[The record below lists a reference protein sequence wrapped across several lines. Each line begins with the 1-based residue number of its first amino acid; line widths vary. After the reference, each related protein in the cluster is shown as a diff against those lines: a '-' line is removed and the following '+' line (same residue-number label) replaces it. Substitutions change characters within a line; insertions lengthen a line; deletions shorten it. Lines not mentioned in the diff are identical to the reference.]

1 MEWVIA
7 IFAIGCLFFSFQVV
21 MDYVKY
27 KSLIT
32 PRIERLEA
40 TKEELSA
47 RIEALRLELG
57 SRRDQLGPA
66 REEIDRLER
75 EYIDLKQQIQLERD
89 RQRPGGR
96 GRGTDGFQVQ

>member
-7 IFAIGCLFFSFQVV
+7 IFAIGCLFFAFQVV

-32 PRIERLEA
+32 PRIQRLEA
-40 TKEELSA
+40 ARQELSA
-47 RIEALRLELG
+47 RIEALRQELG

-66 REEIDRLER
+66 REEIDQLER
-75 EYIDLKQQIQLERD
+75 EYLDLKQQIQMERE

-96 GRGTDGFQVQ
+96 GRGTDSFQVQ

>member
-1 MEWVIA
+1 
-7 IFAIGCLFFSFQVV
+7 

-40 TKEELSA
+40 TRQELSA
-47 RIEALRLELG
+47 RIEALRQELG
-57 SRRDQLGPA
+57 SRREQLGPA
-66 REEIDRLER
+66 REEIDIHER

-89 RQRPGGR
+89 RQRPSGR
-96 GRGTDGFQVQ
+96 GRGADSVQLQ